1 MLDIPTVE
9 ATSYYVQLTDLCFF
23 ETDIHILRVSSSK
36 FPKFGQ
42 HINSITHFIKRKINK
57 IFKGDMISFC
67 LKGFELCKN
76 QKPKA
81 FLIKQSLLSYLIEGF
96 NK

>member
-1 MLDIPTVE
+1 
-9 ATSYYVQLTDLCFF
+9 
-23 ETDIHILRVSSSK
+23 
-36 FPKFGQ
+36 
-42 HINSITHFIKRKINK
+42 
-57 IFKGDMISFC
+57 MISFC